1 MNTDR
6 RYPPIPRPSSWS
18 SPPPTTPGAP
28 IDDEARKELL
38 ATIAASRDLGP
49 EMDHALAERYLERLT
64 QRQARY
70 AQRQARSRRL
80 TAANLRRFWPLALA
94 LAAGLGAL
102 MLVGLMVALALH
114 GGAPHDFGHAGA
126 GYNGGFDHDGQGA
139 SGAAGAAG
147 GDRDGFFPLFGLFF
161 WALPLLALILFL
173 RRRAALRRARGF
185 AGYPGVGPSSRG
197 ANRAYRS
204 QSLPAAQSDDPYAQY
219 APDDR
224 YEPYQP
230 YQPFDYATAS
240 SPMTTA
246 PTPVPTPRP
255 TRVFVEEV
263 AQPASPSTASATPA
277 EDIADAANLSVGD
290 GAVASAEPSAGQA
303 PTTPPRPPAPPT
315 GPLGNPAG

>member
-1 MNTDR
+1 VNTDR

-18 SPPPTTPGAP
+18 SPTPTTPGAP

-49 EMDHALAERYLERLT
+49 EMDHTLAERYLERLT

-70 AQRQARSRRL
+70 TQWQARSWRL
-80 TAANLRRFWPLALA
+80 TAANLRRFWPLAVA

-114 GGAPHDFGHAGA
+114 GGPPHNFGH
-126 GYNGGFDHDGQGA
+126 
-139 SGAAGAAG
+139 SGAAFNNGGYPGRGAPDGPG
-147 GDRDGFFPLFGLFF
+147 GPGGRPDGGFFPLFGMFF

-173 RRRAALRRARGF
+173 RRRVALRRARGF
-185 AGYPGVGPSSRG
+185 AGYSRFGPSSPG
-197 ANRAYRS
+197 ANRPYRS

-240 SPMTTA
+240 IPTTSPTSI
-246 PTPVPTPRP
+246 PTPRP

-263 AQPASPSTASATPA
+263 GLSAPSSPASATPA
-277 EDIADAANLSVGD
+277 EDIADAVNLAVGD
-290 GAVASAEPSAGQA
+290 GAVAGAEPSAGLA